1 MADIS
6 VTTASTP
13 LAAYNGSRTRLVV
26 QNLSTTVVFVNV
38 LGNGGA
44 PATVDGLALP
54 QYGTINLDGP
64 DAARGIIGQCAAGSA
79 TVRVIGA

>member
-13 LAAYNGSRTRLVV
+13 LAAYNGSRTRLIV

-38 LGNGGA
+38 LGTSGN
-44 PATVDGLALP
+44 PATTEGLALP
-54 QYGTINLDGP
+54 QYGTITLDGP
-64 DAARGIIGQCAAGSA
+64 DASRAVAAATAADSA
-79 TVRVIGA
+79 TVRVIGV